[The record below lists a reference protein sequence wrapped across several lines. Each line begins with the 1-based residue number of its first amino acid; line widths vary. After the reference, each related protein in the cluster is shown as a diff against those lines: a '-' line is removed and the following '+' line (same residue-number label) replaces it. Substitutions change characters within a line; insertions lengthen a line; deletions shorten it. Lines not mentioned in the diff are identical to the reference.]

1 MDLQNLSLY
10 RMSEE
15 KMRWLAQRQ
24 SVLAHNIANADTPD
38 FMPSDLK
45 PLSFKELVGESRH
58 VPMMRTNAAHRTRSS
73 GETQIAKTNVNHLSP
88 VSDGKSR
95 VNETRRPFETS
106 IDKNGVVLEEQ
117 MAKVD
122 ETRTQH
128 EQVTALFKKN
138 AALLGTALG
147 LN

>member
-1 MDLQNLSLY
+1 MDLQNLTLY
-10 RMSEE
+10 QMSGE

-24 SVLAHNIANADTPD
+24 TVLAHNIANGDTPN
-38 FMPSDLK
+38 FMPSDIE
-45 PLSFKELVGESRH
+45 PLTFKEFVGESKH
-58 VPMMRTNAAHRTRSS
+58 VPMMRTNPAHRTRGS
-73 GETQIAKTNVNHLSP
+73 GETKIAKTNVNHLSP
-88 VSDGKSR
+88 IADGKAR
-95 VNETRRPFETS
+95 VREGRRPFETS
-106 IDKNGVVLEEQ
+106 IDKNGVILEEQ

-147 LN
+147 LK